1 MGGGWTRVRI
11 LVLRWGA
18 GAQITRQIR
27 RSCGGPSNQ
36 GTTKPRSAV
45 SVRNVGKPALLPVV
59 TSRCWKLVGSVQSL
73 RNEQGPG
80 HDPKTWSGD
89 AHSDLVFARARST

>member
-1 MGGGWTRVRI
+1 M
-11 LVLRWGA
+11 
-18 GAQITRQIR
+18 
-27 RSCGGPSNQ
+27 
-36 GTTKPRSAV
+36 KPRSAV

-89 AHSDLVFARARST
+89 AHSDLVIARARST